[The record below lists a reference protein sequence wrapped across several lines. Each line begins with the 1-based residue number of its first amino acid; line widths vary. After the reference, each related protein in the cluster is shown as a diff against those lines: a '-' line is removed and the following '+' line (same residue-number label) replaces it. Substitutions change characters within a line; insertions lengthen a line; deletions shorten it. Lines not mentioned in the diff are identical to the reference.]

1 MNKQK
6 DRREFIQYSTLG
18 ILGLLT
24 AGGAILSPYLKADNL
39 LLRPP
44 GAANENDFLDLC
56 IKCGQCEKV

>member
-44 GAANENDFLDLC
+44 GAANENDFLALC
-56 IKCGQCEKV
+56 K